1 MEDAKDVSSTP
12 NNEEEMTMEELLG
25 PEQKLEQGKKIK
37 VRVVGSNAD
46 GVLVNLGLKSEG
58 LIPKAEF
65 ESAEKMSELKTGA
78 EITVILDRFHPELGY
93 TLVSY
98 KRIREADGW
107 DKIKL
112 AMQDNSPVE
121 GTISR
126 KIKGGFIVDIGV
138 DAFLPG
144 SQLDTRRV
152 KDENSFIG
160 QKIQVLITE
169 ANPAKR
175 NVVVSRRKLQEI
187 SQNASRSK
195 ALEVLTEGQVI
206 EGKVT
211 GITEFGAFVDIG
223 GVEGLLHIGDIAW
236 HRVRKVEDVLKMGQD
251 LTVKILKIDK
261 EKGKVSLGLKQ
272 LTARPWDT
280 AEEKYKAGEVLKGKI
295 TSKTDFGIFIELEPG
310 LEGLVHISEISWD
323 EKGETAI
330 KAFTKGQEVEA
341 KVLGIDKQK
350 EKISLSIKR
359 LRSSPWEEA
368 KNKYPSGSKVKGT
381 VTQLTP
387 FGAFV
392 KLEEGLEGLVHVG
405 DMSWTKNVRHPQDV
419 VQEGQEVEAVVLS
432 VNTTTEKI
440 SLSLKAVSED
450 PFKKY
455 KSGKA
460 VTGTVKRI
468 VDFGAFI
475 ELEPGIEALLRAS
488 EVARDKVENI
498 SSVLKVGQ
506 VVEAKVIKSDPVEK
520 KIDISIRRLDQEREK
535 ELLKRYSNKENIPNL
550 GDVLEEHNDTSTKE

>member
-1 MEDAKDVSSTP
+1 MEQ
-12 NNEEEMTMEELLG
+12 LLG

-37 VRVVGSNAD
+37 VRVVGSTAD
-46 GVLVNLGLKSEG
+46 GVLVNLGMKSEG

-65 ESAEKMSELKTGA
+65 ESAEKMSELKQGA
-78 EITVILDRFHPELGY
+78 EITVILERFHSESGY
-93 TLVSY
+93 PLVSY
-98 KRIREADGW
+98 RKIKEVEGW
-107 DKIKL
+107 DKIKQ
-112 AMQDNSPVE
+112 AMQSNSPVE
-121 GTISR
+121 GTVSK

-187 SQNASRSK
+187 SQNAARSK
-195 ALEVLTEGQVI
+195 ALESLSEGQVI

-236 HRVRKVEDVLKMGQD
+236 HHVRKVEDLLKMDQAVS
-251 LTVKILKIDK
+251 VKILKIDK

-280 AEEKYKAGEVLKGKI
+280 AEEKYKPGAVLKGKI

-330 KAFTKGQEVEA
+330 KAFSKGQEVGA
-341 KVLGIDKQK
+341 KILGIDKQK

-368 KNKYPSGSKVKGT
+368 KNKYPAGSRVKGT

-405 DMSWTKNVRHPQDV
+405 DMSWTKNVRHPQDIV
-419 VQEGQEVEAVVLS
+419 NEGQEVEAVVLS

-440 SLSLKAVSED
+440 SLSLKGVTED

-455 KSGKA
+455 KAGRA

-468 VDFGAFI
+468 VDFGAFV

-488 EVARDKVENI
+488 EVSREKVENI
-498 SSVLKVGQ
+498 SSVLKAGQ
-506 VVEAKVIKSDPVEK
+506 AIEAKVIKSDPVEK

-550 GDVLEEHNDTSTKE
+550 GDVLEEHTDTSTK